1 METDQVF
8 PVPKILLVEDDKDLS
23 LTIST
28 WLTTQ
33 NFSVDTAFD
42 GSEGYEYLKRGR
54 YEVVILDWN
63 LPGMTGVELARQ
75 FRFDGGTTPIL
86 MLTGKGS
93 IEEKEQGLD
102 SGADDY
108 LTKPFAMRELSARLR
123 ALARRAHSPVSDTL
137 KIGSIELDPDKRIV
151 MKNGVAVHIV
161 PKDFSVLEFL
171 MRYPGEVFSA
181 ETLLQRVW
189 SFESEATTDAVRTS
203 IKRLR
208 RALDGVDE
216 DNNSCIENVR
226 TLGYRFRT

>member
-1 METDQVF
+1 
-8 PVPKILLVEDDKDLS
+8 VPKILLVEDDKDLS

-28 WLTTQ
+28 WLSAQ
-33 NFSVDTAFD
+33 NFSVDTAYD
-42 GSEGYEYLKRGR
+42 GASGYEYLKRGR

-63 LPGMTGVELARQ
+63 LPGMTGVELAKR

-123 ALARRAHSPVSDTL
+123 ALARRAHSPVSGTL
-137 KIGSIELDPDKRIV
+137 KAGSIELDPDKRLV
-151 MKNGVAVHIV
+151 LKHGVPVHVV

-189 SFESEATTDAVRTS
+189 SFDSEASTDAVRTS
-203 IKRLR
+203 IKRIR
-208 RALDGVDE
+208 RAIDDE
-216 DNNSCIENVR
+216 AESENSCIENVR
-226 TLGYRFRT
+226 TLGYRFRILPQK